1 MASIVELREMS
12 DDKLEELLEKAREDQ
27 FFLRF
32 QKASARLENYARLK
46 QVRREIAQLET
57 VLRMRGLATDAA
69 VTEPA
74 IAEALSDVKGW
85 QANARFVYED
95 SAWQVNFVDSEGDEV
110 ASAMVNLNQKQASSR
125 RKRGL
130 IEAASPV
137 MSYEIA
143 G

>member
-12 DDKLEELLEKAREDQ
+12 DDKLDELLEKAREDQ

-46 QVRREIAQLET
+46 QVRREVAQLQT
-57 VLRMRGLATDAA
+57 VLRMRCLAADAA
-69 VTEPA
+69 AQDPA
-74 IAEALSDVKGW
+74 LAEALAGVDGW

-95 SAWQVNFVDSEGDEV
+95 SAWQVNFVNGEGDEV
-110 ASAMVNLNQKQASSR
+110 ASALVNLNQKQAASR

-130 IEAASPV
+130 SEAVSPV
-137 MSYEIA
+137 LSYKVA

>member
-46 QVRREIAQLET
+46 QVRRDIAQLET
-57 VLRMRGLATDAA
+57 VLRMRGLAADAA
-69 VTEPA
+69 ASEPA
-74 IAEALSDVKGW
+74 IAEALAGVDGW
-85 QANARFVYED
+85 QANTRFIYED
-95 SAWQVNFVDSEGDEV
+95 SAWRVDFIDGEGDEV
-110 ASAMVNLNQKQASSR
+110 ASALVNLNQKQAASR

-130 IEAASPV
+130 MEAASPV
-137 MSYEIA
+137 LSYEVA
-143 G
+143 R

>member
-12 DDKLEELLEKAREDQ
+12 DDKLAELLEKAREDQ

-46 QVRREIAQLET
+46 QVRREVAQLET

-69 VTEPA
+69 AQEPA
-74 IAEALSDVKGW
+74 IAEALANVDGW

-95 SAWQVNFVDSEGDEV
+95 SAWQVNFVSSEGDDV
-110 ASAMVNLNQKQASSR
+110 ASALVNLNQKQAASR

-130 IEAASPV
+130 LEAVSPV
-137 MSYEIA
+137 LSYEVA

>member
-12 DDKLEELLEKAREDQ
+12 DDKLAELLEKAREDQ

-46 QVRREIAQLET
+46 QVRREVAQLET

-69 VTEPA
+69 AQEPA
-74 IAEALSDVKGW
+74 IAEALADVDGW

-95 SAWQVNFVDSEGDEV
+95 SAWQVNFVNSEGDDV
-110 ASAMVNLNQKQASSR
+110 ASAVVNLNQKQAASR

-130 IEAASPV
+130 FEAVSPV
-137 MSYEIA
+137 LSYEVA